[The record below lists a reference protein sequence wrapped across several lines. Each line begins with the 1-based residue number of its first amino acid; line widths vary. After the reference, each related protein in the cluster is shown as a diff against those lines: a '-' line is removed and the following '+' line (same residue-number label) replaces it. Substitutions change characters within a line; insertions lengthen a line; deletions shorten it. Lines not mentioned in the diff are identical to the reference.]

1 MPVPP
6 PPPSPAV
13 SPGPAPVRPPRG
25 LFSALPGPAVA
36 GGEGGAASPRRLLGE
51 FSGISHYLGD
61 FSVISRV
68 ALSTVLLRRAG
79 GRTGACG
86 GSLLLRGNGEE
97 REVKGA
103 SEFCLR
109 AMGSEPD

>member
-1 MPVPP
+1 MPVP

-13 SPGPAPVRPPRG
+13 SPGPAPVGPPRG
-25 LFSALPGPAVA
+25 LLSALPGPAVA
-36 GGEGGAASPRRLLGE
+36 GGEGAASPRRLLGE

-68 ALSTVLLRRAG
+68 ALNTVVLRRAG
-79 GRTGACG
+79 GRTGARG
-86 GSLLLRGNGEE
+86 GSLWLRGKGEE
-97 REVKGA
+97 REEKGA

-109 AMGSEPD
+109 VMGSEPD